1 VVLSLLE
8 QGKCMGIEEKFGQW
22 ARPDSM
28 PGRTVAVGRAR
39 LTDFPKL
46 FQYFT
51 TLNLQNMK
59 TITPLIQKIPN
70 LAKS

>member
-1 VVLSLLE
+1 VLSLLE
-8 QGKCMGIEEKFGQW
+8 LGECVGVEGKFGWW
-22 ARPDSM
+22 AGLDSM
-28 PGRTVAVGRAR
+28 PGRTAAAGWAH

-51 TLNLQNMK
+51 ALNLQNMK
-59 TITPLIQKIPN
+59 TITPFIQKFPN